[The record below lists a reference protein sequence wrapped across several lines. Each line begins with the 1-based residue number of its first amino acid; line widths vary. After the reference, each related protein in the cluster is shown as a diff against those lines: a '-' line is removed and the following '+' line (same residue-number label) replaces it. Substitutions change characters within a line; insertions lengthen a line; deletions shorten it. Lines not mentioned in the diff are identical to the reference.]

1 MGSSGPRLGWSRVD
15 WVGPAGS
22 AEIKGIGFLFSEII
36 LSAKTILENLEIV
49 LKA

>member
-1 MGSSGPRLGWSRVD
+1 LGRSRVD

-22 AEIKGIGFLFSEII
+22 AQIERIGFLFSEII
-36 LSAKTILENLEIV
+36 LSAKTILENLEIA